1 MVKYIILC
9 DRCGRHQEAVSKM
22 ERVSIIYQGE
32 LKNMDFCGNC
42 LNDIKRYMEKGNRID
57 IGRYMGCGKN
67 AAGRNGKSE
76 EIQHNFQNGDTENK
90 NEDTE
95 NGNTDTQKQNGS
107 EEKVNGK
114 PEKKVAAVPKRRG
127 KTDYGKILAL
137 ANAGWDNAKIA
148 DEMGMTPQQV
158 AGAKYAAKKK
168 LENGTLTLGGDN
180 HGAVGGC

>member
-1 MVKYIILC
+1 MVKHIIIC

-22 ERVSIIYQGE
+22 ERVSIIYQGG
-32 LKNMDFCGNC
+32 LKNMDFCANC

-57 IGRYMGCGKN
+57 IGRYMGCGKD

-76 EIQHNFQNGDTENK
+76 ETQHNFRNGDTG
-90 NEDTE
+90 
-95 NGNTDTQKQNGS
+95 NGNRNIEKQNGR
-107 EEKVNGK
+107 EEKAKGK
-114 PEKKVAAVPKRRG
+114 AEKKAAAVPERRG

-148 DEMGMTPQQV
+148 DEMGMTPQQI
-158 AGAKYAAKKK
+158 AGAKYTAKKK